1 MGFPSSEL
9 KPVRTCMEASSGMSV
24 GETGSVRFRRPRS
37 MHWRTAMVVR
47 SFVEEARARTS
58 VTERGSEVPETVV
71 REPRAFV

>member
-1 MGFPSSEL
+1 
-9 KPVRTCMEASSGMSV
+9 
-24 GETGSVRFRRPRS
+24 